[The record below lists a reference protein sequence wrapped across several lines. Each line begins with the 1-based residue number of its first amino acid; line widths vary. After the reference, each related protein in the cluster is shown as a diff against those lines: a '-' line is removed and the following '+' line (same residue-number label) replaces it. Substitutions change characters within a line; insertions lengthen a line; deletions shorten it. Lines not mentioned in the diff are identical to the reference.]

1 MKKPPKCILSCDSSG
16 VQLRAPAP
24 AQCLLTLSCSLP
36 LSGLVNAVKT
46 ATRHGVN
53 MANGLFRNSLHLVSQ
68 LRYVRV
74 SRRLHAMQ
82 CDGIRFDLMPRVLA
96 LFLIL
101 LFFCLRFLLLLLSL
115 LLFWCGSQDLKR
127 FRLSCPTPSPAPPTG
142 QAADFAVLFGQS
154 A

>member
-1 MKKPPKCILSCDSSG
+1 
-16 VQLRAPAP
+16 
-24 AQCLLTLSCSLP
+24 
-36 LSGLVNAVKT
+36 
-46 ATRHGVN
+46 

-101 LFFCLRFLLLLLSL
+101 LFFSSVSSYCFSL
-115 LLFWCGSQDLKR
+115 CFFFG
-127 FRLSCPTPSPAPPTG
+127 
-142 QAADFAVLFGQS
+142 AV
-154 A
+154 AKI